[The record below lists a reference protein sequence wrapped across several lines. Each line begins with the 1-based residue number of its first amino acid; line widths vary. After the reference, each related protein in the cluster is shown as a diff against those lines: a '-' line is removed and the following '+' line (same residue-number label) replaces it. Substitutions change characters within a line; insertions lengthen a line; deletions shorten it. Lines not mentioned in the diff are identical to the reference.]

1 MAICRGGGWRN
12 AGCNTPGLPG
22 RQTMSRVPLPE
33 LPGRV
38 PDSQSE
44 RRLAALRREAAQSG
58 MISGK
63 GVMPEGAPFPQASLA
78 AGYYGVPLLKEP
90 QWKPEV
96 PIYFFVGGAAGASAV
111 IADMAN
117 WLSHDRELV
126 RSARWIA
133 AGGGAL
139 SSALLVKDLGMPSRF
154 LNMLRVFKPQSPM
167 SMGAWTLSAFSS
179 FSAAAAFANLMQEKL
194 GPSIAIRIVENA
206 AGLLA
211 TATGLVMASYTGVLI
226 GATVIPVWNENV
238 GTLPQ
243 HFAASGLNSAVSLL
257 ELFGQ
262 DDSRALNLLGIS
274 ASCYEV
280 AEGLLLERKRHR
292 INEPLRKGWSG
303 AIVRA
308 GGVLSGPVPMAL
320 RLAYAVSGNKKLRR
334 AAAWSS
340 IAGSLHTRFG
350 WVHAGR
356 ASARDHRIPLEL
368 PESTAEVSKTSHQI
382 ALQKPA

>member
-1 MAICRGGGWRN
+1 
-12 AGCNTPGLPG
+12 
-22 RQTMSRVPLPE
+22 MSRVPLPE

-44 RRLAALRREAAQSG
+44 RRLTALRREAAQSG
-58 MISGK
+58 VVSGK
-63 GVMPEGAPFPQASLA
+63 GVLPQGAPFPQASPTT
-78 AGYYGVPLLKEP
+78 GYYGVPLLKEP
-90 QWKPEV
+90 QWHPEV
-96 PIYFFVGGAAGASAV
+96 PLYFFVGGAAGASAV
-111 IADMAN
+111 IADMAS
-117 WLSHDRELV
+117 WLGDDRELV

-139 SSALLVKDLGMPSRF
+139 SSALLIKDLGVPSRF

-179 FSAAAAFANLMQEKL
+179 VSAAAAFGNLMQEKL
-194 GPSIAIRIVENA
+194 GPSIAIKIVENA

-243 HFAASGLNSAVSLL
+243 HFAASGLNSAVSIL
-257 ELFGQ
+257 ELFGH

-280 AEGLLLERKRHR
+280 AEGALLESKRHR
-292 INEPLRKGWSG
+292 VNEPLRKGWSG

-308 GGVLSGPVPMAL
+308 GGVLSGPVPLAL

-340 IAGSLHTRFG
+340 VAGSLLTRFG

-368 PESTAEVSKTSHQI
+368 PENAPEVKKTSHQI
-382 ALQKPA
+382 GLQKPA

>member
-1 MAICRGGGWRN
+1 
-12 AGCNTPGLPG
+12 
-22 RQTMSRVPLPE
+22 MSRVPLPE

-44 RRLAALRREAAQSG
+44 RRLTALRREAAQSG
-58 MISGK
+58 VVSGK
-63 GVMPEGAPFPQASLA
+63 GVLPQGAPFPQASPTT
-78 AGYYGVPLLKEP
+78 GYYGVPLLKEP
-90 QWKPEV
+90 QWHPEV
-96 PIYFFVGGAAGASAV
+96 PLYFFVGGAAGASAV
-111 IADMAN
+111 IADMAS
-117 WLSHDRELV
+117 WLGDDRELV

-139 SSALLVKDLGMPSRF
+139 LSALLIKDLGVPSRF
-154 LNMLRVFKPQSPM
+154 LNMLRVFKPLSPM

-179 FSAAAAFANLMQEKL
+179 VSAAAAFGNLMQEKL
-194 GPSIAIRIVENA
+194 GTSIAIKIVENA

-243 HFAASGLNSAVSLL
+243 HFAASGLNSAVSIL
-257 ELFGQ
+257 ELLGH

-280 AEGLLLERKRHR
+280 AEGALLESKRHR
-292 INEPLRKGWSG
+292 VNEPLRKGWSG

-308 GGVLSGPVPMAL
+308 GGVLSGPVPLAL

-340 IAGSLHTRFG
+340 IAGSLLTRFG

-368 PESTAEVSKTSHQI
+368 PENAPEVKKTSHQI
-382 ALQKPA
+382 GLRKPA

>member
-1 MAICRGGGWRN
+1 
-12 AGCNTPGLPG
+12 
-22 RQTMSRVPLPE
+22 MSRVPLPE

-38 PDSQSE
+38 PDSKSE
-44 RRLAALRREAAQSG
+44 RQLMALRREAAQAG
-58 MISGK
+58 VISEK
-63 GVMPEGAPFPQASLA
+63 GIVPAGAPFPQASPA
-78 AGYYGVPLLKEP
+78 TGYYGVPLLKEP
-90 QWKPEV
+90 QWNPEV
-96 PIYFFVGGAAGASAV
+96 PLYFFVGGAAGASAV
-111 IADMAN
+111 IADMAS
-117 WLSHDRELV
+117 WLGNDRELV
-126 RSARWIA
+126 RSARWMA

-139 SSALLVKDLGMPSRF
+139 SSALLIKDLGMPSRF

-179 FSAAAAFANLMQEKL
+179 VSAAAAFANLMREKL
-194 GPSIAIRIVENA
+194 GPSLAISLVENA
-206 AGLLA
+206 TGLLA

-226 GATVIPVWNENV
+226 GATVVPVWNENV
-238 GTLPQ
+238 GTLPP

-257 ELFGQ
+257 ELFGHI
-262 DDSRALNLLGIS
+262 DSRALNLLGMS

-280 AEGLLLERKRHR
+280 AEGALLESKGHH
-292 INEPLRKGWSG
+292 INGPLRKGWSG

-308 GGVLSGPVPMAL
+308 GGVLSGPVPLAL
-320 RLAYAVSGNKKLRR
+320 RLAYAVSGYKKLRR

-340 IAGSLHTRFG
+340 IAGSLLTRFG

-368 PESTAEVSKTSHQI
+368 PESAAEVRKNSHQI

>member
-1 MAICRGGGWRN
+1 
-12 AGCNTPGLPG
+12 
-22 RQTMSRVPLPE
+22 MSRVPLPD

-44 RRLAALRREAAQSG
+44 RQLTALRREAAQSG
-58 MISGK
+58 MVTGK
-63 GVMPEGAPFPQASLA
+63 GVLPQGAPFPQASPTT
-78 AGYYGVPLLKEP
+78 GYYGVPLLKEP
-90 QWKPEV
+90 QWNPEV
-96 PIYFFVGGAAGASAV
+96 PLYFFVGGAAGASAV
-111 IADMAN
+111 IANMAR
-117 WLSHDRELV
+117 WLGNDRELV
-126 RSARWIA
+126 RSARWMA

-139 SSALLVKDLGMPSRF
+139 SSALLIKDLGVPSRF

-167 SMGAWTLSAFSS
+167 SMGAWTLSAFST
-179 FSAAAAFANLMQEKL
+179 FSAAAAFANIMQVKL
-194 GPSIAIRIVENA
+194 GPSIAIRLVENSS
-206 AGLLA
+206 GLLA

-257 ELFGQ
+257 ELFGH
-262 DDSRALNLLGIS
+262 DDNRALNLLGIS

-280 AEGLLLERKRHR
+280 AEGALLESKRHR
-292 INEPLRKGWSG
+292 VNEPLRKGWSG

-308 GGVLSGPVPMAL
+308 GGVLSGPVPLSL

-340 IAGSLHTRFG
+340 IAGSLLTRFG
-350 WVHAGR
+350 WIHAGR
-356 ASARDHRIPLEL
+356 ASVRDHRIPLEL
-368 PESTAEVSKTSHQI
+368 PESAPEVRKTSHQI
-382 ALQKPA
+382 GLQKPA

>member
-1 MAICRGGGWRN
+1 
-12 AGCNTPGLPG
+12 
-22 RQTMSRVPLPE
+22 MSRVPLPE

-44 RRLAALRREAAQSG
+44 RRLTTLRREAAQSG
-58 MISGK
+58 VVSGK
-63 GVMPEGAPFPQASLA
+63 GVLPQGAPFPQASPTT
-78 AGYYGVPLLKEP
+78 GYYGVPLLKEP
-90 QWKPEV
+90 QWNPEV
-96 PIYFFVGGAAGASAV
+96 PLYFFVGGAAGASAV
-111 IADMAN
+111 LADMAS
-117 WLSHDRELV
+117 WLGDDRDLV
-126 RSARWIA
+126 RSARLMA

-139 SSALLVKDLGMPSRF
+139 SSALLIKDLGVPSRF

-194 GPSIAIRIVENA
+194 GPSIAIRIVENS

-211 TATGLVMASYTGVLI
+211 TITGLVMASYTGVLI

-257 ELFGQ
+257 ELFGH
-262 DDSRALNLLGIS
+262 DDNRALNLLGIS

-280 AEGLLLERKRHR
+280 AEGALLESKRHR
-292 INEPLRKGWSG
+292 VNEPLRKGWSG

-308 GGVLSGPVPMAL
+308 GGLLSGPVPLAL
-320 RLAYAVSGNKKLRR
+320 RLAYAASGNTRLRR

-340 IAGSLHTRFG
+340 IAGSLLTRFG

-368 PESTAEVSKTSHQI
+368 PESAPEVRENTHQI

>member
-1 MAICRGGGWRN
+1 
-12 AGCNTPGLPG
+12 
-22 RQTMSRVPLPE
+22 MSRVPLPE
-33 LPGRV
+33 LPGRI

-44 RRLAALRREAAQSG
+44 RRLTALRREAAQSG
-58 MISGK
+58 VVSGK
-63 GVMPEGAPFPQASLA
+63 GVLPQGAPFPQASPTT
-78 AGYYGVPLLKEP
+78 GYYGVPLLKEP
-90 QWKPEV
+90 QWHPEV
-96 PIYFFVGGAAGASAV
+96 PLYFFVGGAAGASAV
-111 IADMAN
+111 IAEMAS
-117 WLSHDRELV
+117 WLGNDRELV

-139 SSALLVKDLGMPSRF
+139 SSALLIKDLGVPSRF

-179 FSAAAAFANLMQEKL
+179 FSAAAAFANLVRVKL
-194 GPSIAIRIVENA
+194 GPAIPIRIVESS

-211 TATGLVMASYTGVLI
+211 TVTGLVMASYTGVLI

-238 GTLPQ
+238 CTLPQ

-257 ELFGQ
+257 ELFGH
-262 DDSRALNLLGIS
+262 DDSRALNLLGII

-280 AEGLLLERKRHR
+280 AEGALLESKRHR
-292 INEPLRKGWSG
+292 VNEPLRKGWSG

-308 GGVLSGPVPMAL
+308 GGVLSGPVPLAL

-340 IAGSLHTRFG
+340 IAGSLLTRFG

-368 PESTAEVSKTSHQI
+368 QEDATEVRKNTHQI

>member
-1 MAICRGGGWRN
+1 
-12 AGCNTPGLPG
+12 
-22 RQTMSRVPLPE
+22 MSRVPLPE

-44 RRLAALRREAAQSG
+44 SRLSAIRHEAAQSG
-58 MISGK
+58 VVSGK
-63 GVMPEGAPFPQASLA
+63 GVAPQGSPFPQASPTT
-78 AGYYGVPLLKEP
+78 GYYGVPLLKEP

-111 IADMAN
+111 IANMAN
-117 WLSHDRELV
+117 WLSDDRELV
-126 RSARWIA
+126 RSARWMA
-133 AGGGAL
+133 AGGGVL
-139 SSALLVKDLGMPSRF
+139 SSALLIKDLGMPSRF

-179 FSAAAAFANLMQEKL
+179 FSAAAAFANLMRAKL
-194 GPSIAIRIVENA
+194 GSSIVIRVAENA

-211 TATGLVMASYTGVLI
+211 TATGLVMSSYTGVLI
-226 GATVIPVWNENV
+226 GATVIPVWNENA

-257 ELFGQ
+257 ELMGH
-262 DDSRALNLLGIS
+262 DDSRALNMLGLS

-280 AEGLLLERKRHR
+280 AEGLLLESKRHR
-292 INEPLRKGWSG
+292 VNEPLRQGWSG

-308 GGVLSGPVPMAL
+308 GGVLSGPVPLAL

-340 IAGSLHTRFG
+340 VAGSLLTRFG

-356 ASARDHRIPLEL
+356 VSARDHRLPLEL
-368 PESTAEVSKTSHQI
+368 PARMAEIKKNSHQI
-382 ALQKPA
+382 ELQKPA

>member
-1 MAICRGGGWRN
+1 
-12 AGCNTPGLPG
+12 
-22 RQTMSRVPLPE
+22 MSRVPLPE

-44 RRLAALRREAAQSG
+44 RRLAAIRREAAQSG
-58 MISGK
+58 AVSGK
-63 GVMPEGAPFPQASLA
+63 GVAPEGSPFPIASPQT
-78 AGYYGVPLLKEP
+78 GYYGVPLLKEP

-96 PIYFFVGGAAGASAV
+96 PLYFFVGGAAGASAV
-111 IADMAN
+111 IANMAN
-117 WLSHDRELV
+117 WVGDDRELA
-126 RSARWIA
+126 RSARWMA

-139 SSALLVKDLGMPSRF
+139 SSALLIKDLGVPSRF

-179 FSAAAAFANLMQEKL
+179 FSAAAAFANLMQVKL
-194 GPSIAIRIVENA
+194 GASIPVRLVENA
-206 AGLLA
+206 AGALA
-211 TATGLVMASYTGVLI
+211 ALSGLVMSSYTGVLI

-257 ELFGQ
+257 ELLGH
-262 DDSRALNLLGIS
+262 DNSRALNLLGIS
-274 ASCYEV
+274 ASSYEV
-280 AEGLLLERKRHR
+280 AEGVLLESKRHR
-292 INEPLRKGWSG
+292 VNAPLRKGWSG

-308 GGVLSGPVPMAL
+308 GGVLSGPVPLAL

-334 AAAWSS
+334 VAAWSS
-340 IAGSLHTRFG
+340 IAGSLLTRFG

-368 PESTAEVSKTSHQI
+368 PESTAEVRKNSHQI

>member
-1 MAICRGGGWRN
+1 
-12 AGCNTPGLPG
+12 
-22 RQTMSRVPLPE
+22 MSRVPLPE
-33 LPGRV
+33 LPGRI

-44 RRLAALRREAAQSG
+44 RRLTAIRREAAQSG
-58 MISGK
+58 LVAAK
-63 GVMPEGAPFPQASLA
+63 GVAPQGAPFPQASPA
-78 AGYYGVPLLKEP
+78 TGYYGVPLLKEP

-96 PIYFFVGGAAGASAV
+96 PLYFFVGGAAGASAV
-111 IADMAN
+111 IANMAS
-117 WLSHDRELV
+117 LIGRDRDLV
-126 RSARWIA
+126 RSARWMA
-133 AGGGAL
+133 AGGGML
-139 SSALLVKDLGMPSRF
+139 SSALLIKDLGMPSRF

-179 FSAAAAFANLMQEKL
+179 FSAASAFANLMREKL
-194 GPSIAIRIVENA
+194 GPSVAIKLVENA
-206 AGLLA
+206 AGALA
-211 TATGLVMASYTGVLI
+211 TAAGLVMSSYTGVLI

-238 GTLPQ
+238 GTLPP

-257 ELFGQ
+257 ELLGH

-274 ASCYEV
+274 ASTYEV
-280 AEGLLLERKRHR
+280 AEGVLLESKGHR

-303 AIVRA
+303 AMVRI
-308 GGVLSGPVPMAL
+308 GGVLSGPAPLAL

-340 IAGSLHTRFG
+340 IAGSLLTRFG
-350 WVHAGR
+350 WVQAGR

-368 PESTAEVSKTSHQI
+368 PESTPEVRKTSHQI

>member
-1 MAICRGGGWRN
+1 
-12 AGCNTPGLPG
+12 
-22 RQTMSRVPLPE
+22 MSRVPLPE

-44 RRLAALRREAAQSG
+44 SRLTAIRREAAQAG
-58 MISGK
+58 VVSGK
-63 GVMPEGAPFPQASLA
+63 GVSPQGAPFPQASPQS
-78 AGYYGVPLLKEP
+78 GYYGVPLLKEP

-111 IADMAN
+111 IANMAN
-117 WLSHDRELV
+117 WMGDDRELV

-139 SSALLVKDLGMPSRF
+139 SSALLIKDLGMPSRF

-179 FSAAAAFANLMQEKL
+179 FAAAAAFANAMRERLA
-194 GPSIAIRIVENA
+194 PSIAIRLIENA
-206 AGLLA
+206 AGALA
-211 TATGLVMASYTGVLI
+211 AATGLVMSSYTGVLI

-257 ELFGQ
+257 ELLGH

-274 ASCYEV
+274 ASSYEV
-280 AEGLLLERKRHR
+280 AEGLLLERKRNR
-292 INEPLRKGWSG
+292 INEPLHKGWSG
-303 AIVRA
+303 AMVRA
-308 GGVLSGPVPMAL
+308 GGVLSGPVPLAL
-320 RLAYAVSGNKKLRR
+320 RLAYAMSGNIKLRR

-340 IAGSLHTRFG
+340 IAGSLLTRFG
-350 WVHAGR
+350 WVQAGR
-356 ASARDHRIPLEL
+356 ASAQDHRIPLEL
-368 PESTAEVSKTSHQI
+368 LGSTSEVRKTSHQI
-382 ALQKPA
+382 ASRKPA